1 MKPETNDNM
10 TSEMNHSEQTPLGG
24 EKGKQREASEKI
36 AMKPT
41 RLHLLR
47 FAFPTIISMMIMS
60 TFGIVDGVFVSRLID
75 PFALSAVGLIWPF
88 MSFVMAIGFMLGV
101 GGNALIAKKIG
112 EGREREGRQNF
123 SLIVI
128 VAFFASI
135 VVSMVGFFAPDFIM
149 NILGVDDFM
158 RPMAWEYMEPFIFFL
173 PAAVL
178 GMVFQQF
185 LITVGKAHYSAVMS
199 LVSGLTSA
207 GLNYVFIYQ
216 MDMGLRGAAFATSI
230 GFTLPAV
237 VGLVYFTF
245 ARSGSLYFVR
255 PTLDFRALGKSC
267 VNGAS
272 EMVVMLANSI
282 TAVMMNNIL
291 MDIDGGGPHAVAAVA
306 IMFAGMGIFGSL
318 FFGFGS
324 GVAPIISYNF
334 GRGDKDNLRRAFK
347 NCLMLIGALAATAI
361 GLAYLSVDFLIG
373 VYDVPPSTPIY
384 ELARN
389 GYLIFLAG
397 FMFMGFNAF
406 GSMFFT
412 ALNNGVVSSIMSLFN
427 AFIFFIIALFSL
439 SAIFGINGVWW
450 AVPAA
455 EMMMIFVTVSV
466 FIGMR
471 KRYGYAGR
479 TQAV

>member
-1 MKPETNDNM
+1 MEPEHNTETKPST
-10 TSEMNHSEQTPLGG
+10 
-24 EKGKQREASEKI
+24 ASEKI

-41 RLHLLR
+41 RIHLLR
-47 FAFPTIISMMIMS
+47 FAFPTIISMVIMN

-128 VAFFASI
+128 VAFIASI
-135 VVSMVGFFAPDFIM
+135 LVSMIDFFAPDFIM

-158 RPMAWEYMEPFIFFL
+158 RPMALEYMTPFIFFL

-178 GMVFQQF
+178 GMVLQQF

-199 LVSGLTSA
+199 LASGLISA
-207 GLNYVFIYQ
+207 GLNYVFIYR

-237 VGLVYFTF
+237 VGLLYFTF
-245 ARSGSLYFVR
+245 VRSGSLYFVR
-255 PTLDFRALGKSC
+255 PTPDFRALGKSC

-272 EMVVMLANSI
+272 EMVGSLAISI
-282 TAVMMNNIL
+282 TMVLMNNKL
-291 MDIDGGGPHAVAAVA
+291 MDIEGGGPEAVAAVA
-306 IMFAGMGIFGSL
+306 IMFAGMSIFGSL
-318 FFGFGS
+318 YMGYGS
-324 GVAPIISYNF
+324 GVAPVISYNY
-334 GRGDKDNLRRAFK
+334 GNKNIKYLRRAFK
-347 NCLMLIGALAATAI
+347 NSLFLIGVLAIAAI
-361 GLAYLSVDFLIG
+361 GLAYVSVDVLIG
-373 VYDVPPSTPIY
+373 IYRVPRSTPIY
-384 ELARN
+384 ELAHN
-389 GYLIFLAG
+389 GYMIFLAG
-397 FMFMGFNAF
+397 FLFMGFNSF

-412 ALNNGVVSSIMSLFN
+412 ALNNGVVSSVMSLFN
-427 AFIFFIIALFSL
+427 SFIFFIVALYGL
-439 SAIFGINGVWW
+439 SALFGINGVWW

-455 EMMMIFVTVSV
+455 EMLMIFITFSV
-466 FIGMR
+466 FFVMR
-471 KRYGYAGR
+471 RRYGYAGR
-479 TQAV
+479 EQTV